1 MKYINYNGN
10 IYNEHEKLLPAI
22 NRGTRYGDG
31 FFESMVLFDR
41 KFPLLEYHWNRIE
54 FTMEVLE
61 VFFPKRFDIERFQA
75 MVLDLAAVNNIASNA
90 RVRLQFFRKGSG
102 FYLPDE
108 NELAYVISLDE
119 IKNTQFEAGEG
130 LCAGFSEE
138 HFKSLSSYSDLKT
151 SSAIGYVLAAKQ
163 MKREGWDDIILLNM
177 ANQICESLNSNIFLV
192 KGDKLITP
200 DLKSGCVSGVLR
212 SYLLS
217 TQSEIIEERPVSL
230 PELTEADE
238 ILLTNAVR
246 GVQWV
251 KSYGSRSYTNKK
263 AVELTAFL
271 NKNLL
276 NIS

>member
-119 IKNTQFEAGEG
+119 IKNTQFEAGGG

>member
-10 IYNEHEKLLPAI
+10 IYSEHEKLLPAT

-41 KFPLLEYHWNRIE
+41 KFPLLEYHWNRME
-54 FTMEVLE
+54 FTMDVLE
-61 VFFPKRFDIERFQA
+61 VFFPKRFDLERFQA
-75 MVLDLAAVNNIASNA
+75 IVLDLAAVNNIASNA

-108 NELAYVISLDE
+108 NELAYVISVDE
-119 IKNTQFEAGEG
+119 IKNTQFEAGDG
-130 LCAGFSEE
+130 LCAGSSEE
-138 HFKSLSSYSDLKT
+138 HFKSLSGYNDLKT

-163 MKREGWDDIILLNM
+163 MKREGWDEIILLNM

-200 DLKSGCVSGVLR
+200 DLESGCVSGVLR
-212 SYLLS
+212 AYLLS
-217 TQSEIIEERPVSL
+217 TQSEIIEERPVSFS
-230 PELTEADE
+230 ELIEADE
-238 ILLTNAVR
+238 ILLTNAVK

>member
-10 IYNEHEKLLPAI
+10 IYSEHEKLLPAI

-54 FTMEVLE
+54 FTMDVLE

-119 IKNTQFEAGEG
+119 IKNTQFEAGVG

>member
-1 MKYINYNGN
+1 
-10 IYNEHEKLLPAI
+10 
-22 NRGTRYGDG
+22 
-31 FFESMVLFDR
+31 
-41 KFPLLEYHWNRIE
+41 
-54 FTMEVLE
+54 
-61 VFFPKRFDIERFQA
+61 
-75 MVLDLAAVNNIASNA
+75 
-90 RVRLQFFRKGSG
+90 
-102 FYLPDE
+102 
-108 NELAYVISLDE
+108 
-119 IKNTQFEAGEG
+119 
-130 LCAGFSEE
+130 
-138 HFKSLSSYSDLKT
+138 
-151 SSAIGYVLAAKQ
+151 
-163 MKREGWDDIILLNM
+163 M

>member
-138 HFKSLSSYSDLKT
+138 HFKSISSYSDLKT

>member
-108 NELAYVISLDE
+108 NELAYVISMDE

-138 HFKSLSSYSDLKT
+138 HFKSISSYSDLKT
-151 SSAIGYVLAAKQ
+151 SSAIGYVLVAKQ

-230 PELTEADE
+230 SELTEADE